1 MESNLSNKG
10 RKVGSKNKLPNN
22 DLVVNLIN
30 VIITDL
36 HDNYN
41 KLTTNQKIKILN
53 VVKHKLIIDDTVET
67 QKNENFNVIY
77 LGNGIEPKHTHN
89 AEN

>member
-53 VVKHKLIIDDTVET
+53 VVKHKLIIDDIRENEFQPVNIVYLGSGINP
-67 QKNENFNVIY
+67 NEN
-77 LGNGIEPKHTHN
+77 
-89 AEN
+89 